1 MLMDTYVKK
10 KDYEKAA
17 LTAHEV
23 MLQENNENPLT
34 LAACLVSC
42 MNYLKELKEGKI
54 ELPKPAETDEQD
66 EQKVNL
72 IVSFINFFVK

>member
-1 MLMDTYVKK
+1 MDTYVKN

-17 LTAHEV
+17 LVAHEV

-42 MNYLKELKEGKI
+42 MNYIKELKEGKI
-54 ELPKPAETDEQD
+54 EPQKPAEPEEQD

-72 IVSFINFFVK
+72 TT